1 MAKRPL
7 MISVD
12 DVDREMWK
20 ECAEKSGLSLA
31 EWVRRRCNGE
41 GHAVEDDGVIR
52 RQESKAAEAT
62 EAHNLATGTV
72 DENPVA
78 VAFRNLAKKRDKAG
92 PEYSETC
99 EHNMARKGCPKCK
112 MNAIR

>member
-20 ECAEKSGLSLA
+20 ECAKKSDLSLA

-41 GHAVEDDGVIR
+41 GHAVEDNGVIR
-52 RQESKAAEAT
+52 QRPVVEVGTT
-62 EAHNLATGTV
+62 EGEMQP
-72 DENPVA
+72 ENPVA
-78 VAFRNLAKKRDKAG
+78 EAFKNLAKKRDKAG

-99 EHNMARKGCPKCK
+99 EHNMARKGCPRCK
-112 MNAIR
+112 MNATR